1 MGAFGGFAPLGYH
14 FRQNIKRMM
23 NAKANPDTQEDFIM
37 MMVILHYPAVAPTL
51 AEVREDKEK
60 SAAFFENEVPGL
72 IDKTWGMNEE
82 AGRMASVYHF
92 EDKATADAW
101 FNSEKQRSFRRAN
114 NASLEYFDVA
124 ALAFTKPLREEATA

>member
-1 MGAFGGFAPLGYH
+1 M
-14 FRQNIKRMM
+14 
-23 NAKANPDTQEDFIM
+23 M
-37 MMVILHYPAVAPTL
+37 MMVILHYTAVAPTL

-101 FNSEKQRSFRRAN
+101 FNSEKAAQLPPGEQREPRVLRRGRARVYETS
-114 NASLEYFDVA
+114 A
-124 ALAFTKPLREEATA
+124 

>member
-14 FRQNIKRMM
+14 FRQNIKRTM

-124 ALAFTKPLREEATA
+124 ALAYTKPLREEATA

>member
-1 MGAFGGFAPLGYH
+1 
-14 FRQNIKRMM
+14 
-23 NAKANPDTQEDFIM
+23 M

-51 AEVREDKEK
+51 AEVRADKEEA
-60 SAAFFENEVPGL
+60 AAFFENEVPGL

-82 AGRMASVYHF
+82 TGRMASVYHF

-124 ALAFTKPLREEATA
+124 AIAYTKPLLGRGDGVDS

>member
-1 MGAFGGFAPLGYH
+1 M
-14 FRQNIKRMM
+14 
-23 NAKANPDTQEDFIM
+23 M

-51 AEVREDKEK
+51 AEVRADKEQA
-60 SAAFFENEVPGL
+60 AAFFENEVPGL

-82 AGRMASVYHF
+82 TGRMASVYHF

-124 ALAFTKPLREEATA
+124 AIAYTKPLREEVTA